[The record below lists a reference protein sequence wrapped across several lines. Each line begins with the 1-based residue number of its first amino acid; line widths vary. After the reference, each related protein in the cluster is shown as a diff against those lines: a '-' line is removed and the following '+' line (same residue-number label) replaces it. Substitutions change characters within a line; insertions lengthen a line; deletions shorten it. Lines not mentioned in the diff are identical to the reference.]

1 MHQKTGTKSICFTSW
16 NIKIGSFFS
25 CWELTRSYLGIIH
38 AICVQ
43 CYQKHLQIVFFIK
56 IFCENNF
63 DTNDSD
69 MNFILLQR
77 RFDASCIIFKLQVIT
92 IRITITFN

>member
-1 MHQKTGTKSICFTSW
+1 M
-16 NIKIGSFFS
+16 IG
-25 CWELTRSYLGIIH
+25 
-38 AICVQ
+38 
-43 CYQKHLQIVFFIK
+43 FFIK

-77 RFDASCIIFKLQVIT
+77 RFDASCIIFKLQVRT

>member
-1 MHQKTGTKSICFTSW
+1 MAW
-16 NIKIGSFFS
+16 NVLKY
-25 CWELTRSYLGIIH
+25 C
-38 AICVQ
+38 
-43 CYQKHLQIVFFIK
+43 IVHKVIVFIK

-77 RFDASCIIFKLQVIT
+77 RSDASCIIFKLQVRTIHIT
-92 IRITITFN
+92 VHLLLINGPRNGSVIK